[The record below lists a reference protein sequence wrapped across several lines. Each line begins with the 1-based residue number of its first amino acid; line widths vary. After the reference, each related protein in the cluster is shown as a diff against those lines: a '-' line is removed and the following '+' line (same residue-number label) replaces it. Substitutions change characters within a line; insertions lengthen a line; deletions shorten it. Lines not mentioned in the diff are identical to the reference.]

1 MGTIDYLYYL
11 TAFFLLYS
19 FLGWVLEV
27 VYHVISIG
35 KVINRGFLNG
45 PVCPIYGFG
54 MLAVLII
61 LHPVSD
67 NLVLLYVGGT
77 VFATLIE
84 LVGGFILFKLFNMR
98 WWDYSGEPFNLGGY
112 ICLKFSLAW
121 GFCIIFAMKAVHPLV
136 EMNVSLLDGI
146 LGHIL
151 VLILWI
157 IFFADFVITILTV
170 KELNKDLREINRI
183 AAGIRKVSDHLTEK
197 IGEGTIEADT
207 RIQEQRVQAALAK
220 AELRDQAAQRK
231 AELRDQAA
239 QVKADLRDRRELRQA
254 EMRSFIV
261 ELKNKRAIRSQ
272 RRLNRLIK
280 AFPGL
285 KHRLYDTELKELI
298 EEYDKESA

>member
-1 MGTIDYLYYL
+1 MGHLDYLYYL

-54 MLAVLII
+54 MLAVLLI
-61 LHPVSD
+61 LHPFSD
-67 NLVLLYVGGT
+67 NLLLLYVGGT
-77 VFATLIE
+77 IFATLIE

-98 WWDYSGEPFNLGGY
+98 WWDYSEEPFNLGGY

-121 GFCIIFAMKAVHPLV
+121 GFCIIFAMKVVHPVV
-136 EMNVSLLDGI
+136 EMNVSLLDGVV
-146 LGHIL
+146 GHIL

-157 IFFADFVITILTV
+157 IFFVDFVITVLTV
-170 KELNKDLREINRI
+170 MELNKDLEEINKI
-183 AAGIRKVSDHLTEK
+183 AARMRHFSDRLTEK

-220 AELRDQAAQRK
+220 AELRDHAAQTKADMKNQAAQAK
-231 AELRDQAA
+231 AE
-239 QVKADLRDRRELRQA
+239 LRDRRELRQA
-254 EMRSFIV
+254 EIRNFIG
-261 ELKNKRAIRSQ
+261 ELKKKRAGRVQ
-272 RRLNRLIK
+272 RRMNRLIK

-285 KHRLYDTELKELI
+285 KHRLYDPELKELI
-298 EEYDKESA
+298 EEYDKE